1 MEVQHM
7 ARRAFALLAGVC
19 LLMVAALPATAANV
33 NSQNAFVVTNLQSDV
48 PGRAAH
54 TDADL
59 VNGWGIAALP
69 TSPWWVNDNG
79 THRSTLY
86 NGNTGAKVALT
97 VDVAGAGGQPA
108 NPTGIVANTSAEF
121 VITGSSGAT
130 TAARFIFDGEDGAIS
145 AWNGGTSSVVKAT
158 STNGAIYKGLA
169 TGTVGS
175 GVDAK
180 SYLYAAD
187 FHNNHVDVYNGSFA
201 LQDWGSAFVDP
212 GLPAGYAPF
221 GIQNIA
227 GRIFVTY
234 AKQDADAEDEIAG
247 PGLGFVSAFGT
258 DGSFGGRVALGG
270 DLDAPWG
277 LAWAPSSWGHFGG
290 HLLVG
295 NFGDG
300 RINGYRESGGSWE
313 ARGHLK
319 GTDHQPITIDGLWGI
334 GFGNNN
340 GSNGGGAGPT
350 TTLFFAAG
358 PDDESHGL
366 FGSVSAAP

>member
-1 MEVQHM
+1 M
-7 ARRAFALLAGVC
+7 ARRVLALLASLG
-19 LLMVAALPATAANV
+19 LLLVVSAPTTAANI
-33 NSQNAFVVTNLQSDV
+33 NSQNRFVVTNLQSDV

-54 TDADL
+54 TDPDL

-69 TSPWWVNDNG
+69 TSPWWVADNG
-79 THRSTLY
+79 THKSTLY

-97 VDVAGAGGQPA
+97 VDVAGAGGEPA
-108 NPTGIVANTSAEF
+108 DPTGIVANTSSEF

-130 TAARFIFDGEDGAIS
+130 SAARFIFDGEDGAIS
-145 AWNGGTSSVVKAT
+145 GWNGGPSSGVEAT
-158 STNGAIYKGLA
+158 SQNGAIYKGLA
-169 TGTVGS
+169 IGSVTSGGTTHNF
-175 GVDAK
+175 
-180 SYLYAAD
+180 LYATD
-187 FHNNHVDVYNGSFA
+187 FHNNHVDVYDGSFD
-201 LQDWGSAFVDP
+201 LQTWAGAFVDP
-212 GLPAGYAPF
+212 GLPAGFAPF

-227 GRIFVTY
+227 GTIYVTY

-258 DGSFGGRVALGG
+258 DGSFLVRVASGG
-270 DLDAPWG
+270 ALNAPWG
-277 LAWAPSSWGHFGG
+277 LAWAPASWERFGG

-300 RINGYRESGGSWE
+300 RINGYSPTASGWE

-319 GTDHQPITIDGLWGI
+319 DANSHPIAIDGLWGI

-340 GSNGGGAGPT
+340 GSNNGGAGPT
-350 TTLFFAAG
+350 NTLFFAAG

-366 FGSVSAAP
+366 FGSVSMAP

>member
-1 MEVQHM
+1 MEVLHM
-7 ARRAFALLAGVC
+7 ARRTFALLAGVC
-19 LLMVAALPATAANV
+19 LLMVAALPVTAANV

-69 TSPWWVNDNG
+69 TSPWWVADNG
-79 THRSTLY
+79 THKSTLY
-86 NGNTGAKVALT
+86 NGNTGLKLGLI
-97 VDVAGAGGQPA
+97 VDIAGDGGPA
-108 NPTGIVANTSAEF
+108 DPTGIVSNTSSEF
-121 VITGSSGAT
+121 AISDAPGTPAT
-130 TAARFIFDGEDGAIS
+130 KFIFDSEDGTVS
-145 AWNGGTSSVVKAT
+145 AWNGGTTSVVKAT

-175 GVDAK
+175 GAAAK
-180 SYLYAAD
+180 NYLYATD
-187 FHNNHVDVYNGSFA
+187 FHNNHVDVYDGSFA
-201 LQDWGSAFVDP
+201 LKDWGNAFVDP

-221 GIQNIA
+221 GIQTIA
-227 GRIFVTY
+227 GRVFVTY

-258 DGSFGGRVALGG
+258 DGSFEGRVASGG

-277 LAWAPSSWGHFGG
+277 LAWAPSSWERFGG

-319 GTDHQPITIDGLWGI
+319 APNHTPIAIDGLWGI
-334 GFGNNN
+334 GFGNND
-340 GSNGGGAGPT
+340 GSNGGLAGPT

-366 FGSVSAAP
+366 FGSISAAP